1 MARIGVP
8 NRRRPRAGIVL
19 RIGVATISLAAVL
32 AGGAG
37 VSHAANSTKFDMLTV
52 GATYVPP
59 TPSGY
64 ATFVTDGIPAAVGGY
79 HASTGAVFSN
89 AAFVENLG
97 KAFGAGGEIHLS
109 NVEMKLGLTPAAT
122 TCVLK
127 YGYYG
132 GEVSLRINGSA
143 RVYGDVLALNG
154 TTPGGASILV
164 SKTASGTGFYAG
176 QISMSGSISNFAIGG
191 QELWVDELLCAPPGR
206 PPPGAGALS
215 ESRPRSS
222 ARGGRRP
229 SGPRGGLG
237 MDRLPPRQHR
247 DQVTDLLRAPGRRLH
262 GVGAK
267 REREQVLPA
276 ERAQRP
282 RRARARGDS
291 GAQIGGQ
298 AGRAGLARGGIGR
311 RPSPVSL
318 GRVDLSQA
326 VRRHAPGGDQASD
339 MRAVDLTPDAA
350 PPARRVTL

>member
-1 MARIGVP
+1 VARIGVP
-8 NRRRPRAGIVL
+8 DRRRPRAGIVL
-19 RIGVATISLAAVL
+19 RIGVAAVSLAAVL

-37 VSHAANSTKFDMLTV
+37 VSHANNSTKFDMLPV
-52 GATYVPP
+52 GTTYAPP
-59 TPSGY
+59 TPGY
-64 ATFVTDGIPAAVGGY
+64 ATFVTDGIPAAVGAY

-109 NVEMKLGLTPAAT
+109 NVEMKLGLTPTAT

-154 TTPGGASILV
+154 TTPGGASIAV

-191 QELWVDELLCAPPGR
+191 QELWVDELFCAPPGR
-206 PPPGAGALS
+206 PPPRAGALS
-215 ESRPRSS
+215 ESGPRSS
-222 ARGGRRP
+222 A
-229 SGPRGGLG
+229 RGGLG

-282 RRARARGDS
+282 GGARARGDS

-298 AGRAGLARGGIGR
+298 AGRADLAHGGIGR

-318 GRVDLSQA
+318 GRVDLSQP